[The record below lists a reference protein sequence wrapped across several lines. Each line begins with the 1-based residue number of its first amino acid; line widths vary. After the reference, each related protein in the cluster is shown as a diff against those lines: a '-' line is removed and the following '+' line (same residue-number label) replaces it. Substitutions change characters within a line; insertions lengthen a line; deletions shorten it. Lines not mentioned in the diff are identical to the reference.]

1 MTKEDKPEKEVLL
14 EEEVAGDATEAV
26 EEIAEEAQKKEEVAE
41 PAQEK
46 KAEPV
51 QETKQKPQYSRHRDD
66 RRGSEKPVEWVP
78 KTKLGHDIISGKYTS
93 IDQVIAT
100 GELILEPEI
109 VDYLIQN
116 LKQEIVYVG
125 GSPGKGGGTKRT
137 ATRITTRMHK
147 SGRRYSMSS
156 LVAVGNQDGV
166 IGMAKES
173 GTDHRAA
180 IEKSLKQAKLNIIKI
195 KRGCGNWE
203 CSCKGTHSIPFKIE
217 AKHGSVT
224 MVLLPAPKGVGIVA
238 DEESKKLLALAGLKD
253 VWTQTYGQ
261 TGTRINLAFAV
272 FEALKKLSKVKG
284 ELIKPQVAE
293 PIPVQV

>member
-1 MTKEDKPEKEVLL
+1 MTKEDKPESEVLL
-14 EEEVAGDATEAV
+14 EEEVAGDAVEAV
-26 EEIAEEAQKKEEVAE
+26 KEVVEE
-41 PAQEK
+41 AQEK
-46 KAEPV
+46 KAEV
-51 QETKQKPQYSRHRDD
+51 VETKQKPQYTKHKDD
-66 RRGSEKPVEWVP
+66 RRGAEKSVEWVP
-78 KTKLGHDIISGKYTS
+78 KTKLGQDIVNGKYTS
-93 IDQVIAT
+93 IDEVIAT

-125 GSPGKGGGTKRT
+125 GSPGKGGGIKRT

-203 CSCKGTHSIPFKIE
+203 CSCKGTHSVPFRIE

-224 MVLLPAPKGVGIVA
+224 FVLLPAPKGVGIVA

-272 FEALKKLSKVKG
+272 FEALKKLSRVKG
-284 ELIKPQVAE
+284 ELIKSQSTK